1 MNSMEQLFDF
11 LEIVRHD
18 IRLKH
23 NVQALLEQGKE
34 VFVEGLVTLANNEY
48 GYSLDKGEIMRIIE
62 DEIEVTFENG
72 QQPNQITS
80 IATSTVYHC
89 K

>member
-1 MNSMEQLFDF
+1 MNSMEQLVDF
-11 LEIVRHD
+11 LEVVRHD
-18 IRLKH
+18 IRLKQ

-48 GYSLDKGEIMRIIE
+48 GYSLDKGEVMRIIE
-62 DEIEVTFENG
+62 GEIEVAFNNWH
-72 QQPNQITS
+72 QQYIN
-80 IATSTVYHC
+80 C